1 MRDDTRYILDSL
13 LADWHCWAKSYS
25 ATGTHSTAPMFNGL
39 VPSRQWDSES
49 DVIDTDL
56 RHDQLKAVDFHIS
69 ELEPTHR
76 TAIGIHARNLV
87 TGKSVWTSARLPEN
101 LEERTKILI
110 AAKYALTKRLESAGV
125 I

>member
-13 LADWHCWAKSYS
+13 LADWFCWAKSYS

-56 RHDQLKAVDFHIS
+56 RHDQLKAVDFHIG
-69 ELEPTHR
+69 ELEPNHR

-87 TGKSVWTSARLPEN
+87 TGKSVWSSARLPTD
-101 LEERTKILI
+101 LAERTKILT
-110 AAKYALTKRLESAGV
+110 AAKLALRKRLESAGV

>member
-13 LADWHCWAKSYS
+13 LADWFCWAKSYNTLGS
-25 ATGTHSTAPMFNGL
+25 HGTAPMFNGL
-39 VPSRQWDSES
+39 VPSRQWDSEH

-56 RHDQLKAVDFHIS
+56 RHDQLKAVDFHIG
-69 ELEPTHR
+69 ELEPNHR

-87 TGKSVWTSARLPEN
+87 TGKSVWSSARLPTDIV
-101 LEERTKILI
+101 ERALILT
-110 AAKYALTKRLESAGV
+110 AAKLALTKRLESAGV

>member
-1 MRDDTRYILDSL
+1 MKDEQRYILDSL
-13 LADWHCWAKSYS
+13 LADWHCWARSYS
-25 ATGTHSTAPMFNGL
+25 ATGSHSTAPMFNGL

-69 ELEPTHR
+69 ELEPNHR

-87 TGKSVWTSARLPEN
+87 TGKSVWTSARLPTDVV
-101 LEERTKILI
+101 ERAKILGD
-110 AAKYALTKRLESAGV
+110 AKNILQKRLTDAGV
-125 I
+125 M